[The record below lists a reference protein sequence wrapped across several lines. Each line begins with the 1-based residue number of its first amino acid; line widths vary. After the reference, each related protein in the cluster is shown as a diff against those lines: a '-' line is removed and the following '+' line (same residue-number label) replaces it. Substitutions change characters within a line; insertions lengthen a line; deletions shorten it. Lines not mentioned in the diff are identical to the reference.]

1 MTDTTITRPAR
12 APWPSWLQPL
22 AIGVGLTRR
31 LIQHPTALATAG
43 ALFHPDAAAEAGGPW
58 WNERAIRYLGSCVR
72 RGDRVFEWGSGGS
85 TVWLVGLGARVTSVE
100 HDPQWVA
107 KVKDRCP
114 EADVRAIPGTDEGTL
129 ATEWVHIYE
138 GPRYFDDYVA
148 AIDEF
153 ADESFDVVIVDGIC
167 RAACLRRGAPKVRP
181 GGVIVLDDSDMGH
194 YRGLKKSLPG
204 WKTVSHAGFKPTGDL
219 RETTFF
225 HRPG

>member
-1 MTDTTITRPAR
+1 MTDTTTAHSAR
-12 APWPSWLQPL
+12 SSWLQPL
-22 AIGVGLTRR
+22 ATGVGITRR

-43 ALFHPDAAAEAGGPW
+43 TLFRSDVAAEAGGPW

-85 TVWLVGLGARVTSVE
+85 TVWLVGQGARVTSVE

-107 KVKDRCP
+107 KVEGHCP
-114 EADVRAIPGTDEGTL
+114 EADVRTIRGTATGTL
-129 ATEWVHIYE
+129 ATEWPALTDE
-138 GPRYFDDYVA
+138 GNRYFDDYVA

-153 ADESFDVVIVDGIC
+153 ADENFDVVIVDGMC

-181 GGVIVLDDSDMGH
+181 GGVIVLDDSDMGR
-194 YRGLKKSLPG
+194 YQGLKKSLPG
-204 WKTVSHAGFKPTGDL
+204 WKRISRAGFKPTGDL